1 MTTSQQ
7 QSSGKITLM
16 GLCRSLYEQMSA
28 QGIGTEQMRH
38 LARLLRTASREGHL
52 QHDRFGLSPVIH
64 NLHTAHA
71 LCSRVSPD
79 PKMVAAIM
87 LRNLVNCEYLTL
99 DDVKAEWG
107 EDVAKLLGGLRNI
120 TGLYAKQV
128 AVESDNFRRLLMT
141 FAEDIRVII
150 IMIID
155 RLELMKL
162 INHHPNER
170 LVREVAYEANFL
182 YAPLAHRLGLYAIKG
197 EIEDMSLKYTN
208 RKAFD
213 DIAQHLNETKANRDA
228 YIADFIKPVREKL
241 DAAGIK
247 YEIKGRTKSIFSIW
261 NKLVKQKTD
270 IAHIYDLFAI
280 RIIIDTP
287 PEREKADC
295 WLAYSIVTDMY
306 RPNPARMK
314 DWISIPKSNGYE
326 SLHITVAGPD
336 GRWVEVQIRTR
347 RMDLVAEK
355 GVAAHW
361 RYKGIKSEGEM
372 DTWMNKVRN
381 ILEGGAEG
389 PMELMRNFKMDF
401 YDKEVFVFTPKGDL
415 YKLPLGAT
423 VLDFAFNIH
432 SRLGCQCT
440 GASVNGKNQKINYR
454 LRSGDTVEILTS
466 NAQSPKQDWLNFVV
480 TSKARTKIRQT
491 LNERSNQAS
500 ELAKEMLQRR
510 FKNRKIDLEE
520 APLMRTIKKLGYKTV
535 TDFYN
540 DIAKEV
546 LDINTVIEA
555 YELSTEKRA
564 AEVETRSAGE
574 FVLPTADD
582 TATASTNDILVIG
595 NNIKG
600 INYRLARCC
609 NPIHGDEVFGF
620 ISSEGVVSIHRA
632 DCPNAIHMRQR
643 YPYRVVPT
651 RWSGKIGD
659 QLATTLRVVG
669 NDDIGIVTNIS
680 SIINKEKDV
689 TLRAISIDS
698 NDGLFQ
704 GHLSVGVNDV
714 SALKTLIKKIK
725 TIKGVKDVQ
734 RI

>member
-1 MTTSQQ
+1 
-7 QSSGKITLM
+7 
-16 GLCRSLYEQMSA
+16 
-28 QGIGTEQMRH
+28 
-38 LARLLRTASREGHL
+38 
-52 QHDRFGLSPVIH
+52 
-64 NLHTAHA
+64 
-71 LCSRVSPD
+71 
-79 PKMVAAIM
+79 
-87 LRNLVNCEYLTL
+87 
-99 DDVKAEWG
+99 
-107 EDVAKLLGGLRNI
+107 
-120 TGLYAKQV
+120 
-128 AVESDNFRRLLMT
+128 
-141 FAEDIRVII
+141 
-150 IMIID
+150 
-155 RLELMKL
+155 
-162 INHHPNER
+162 
-170 LVREVAYEANFL
+170 
-182 YAPLAHRLGLYAIKG
+182 
-197 EIEDMSLKYTN
+197 
-208 RKAFD
+208 
-213 DIAQHLNETKANRDA
+213 
-228 YIADFIKPVREKL
+228 
-241 DAAGIK
+241 
-247 YEIKGRTKSIFSIW
+247 
-261 NKLVKQKTD
+261 
-270 IAHIYDLFAI
+270 
-280 RIIIDTP
+280 
-287 PEREKADC
+287 
-295 WLAYSIVTDMY
+295 
-306 RPNPARMK
+306 
-314 DWISIPKSNGYE
+314 
-326 SLHITVAGPD
+326 
-336 GRWVEVQIRTR
+336 
-347 RMDLVAEK
+347 
-355 GVAAHW
+355 
-361 RYKGIKSEGEM
+361 
-372 DTWMNKVRN
+372 MNKVRN

-555 YELSTEKRA
+555 YEQSTEKRA